1 MADPAGEGKP
11 RRRREQHGGKTERQQ
26 ARERGR
32 PRHGL
37 SIAARPAR
45 QKVRLCRAGPQAVEK
60 PGLAFG
66 ADATQFWGA
75 FATQEPP
82 MHRLV
87 LSAAAGA
94 ALLASLP
101 AAAEEVGRVG
111 VDWVGNDIV
120 VEAISDPQVQGVT
133 CHVSYFDR
141 SVIDRLQKGNWFEDP
156 SNTAIAC
163 NQTGP
168 ISIGDIDLSDDGEEV
183 FKQGVSLIWKKQ
195 VVTRIYD
202 RKNETLVYLAHTR
215 QVQEGSAKMSM
226 STVPLYGQDVTWKN
240 GKP

>member
-1 MADPAGEGKP
+1 MHSARAPPNSGARSP
-11 RRRREQHGGKTERQQ
+11 HRSRRCT
-26 ARERGR
+26 
-32 PRHGL
+32 
-37 SIAARPAR
+37 
-45 QKVRLCRAGPQAVEK
+45 
-60 PGLAFG
+60 
-66 ADATQFWGA
+66 
-75 FATQEPP
+75 
-82 MHRLV
+82 V

>member
-1 MADPAGEGKP
+1 
-11 RRRREQHGGKTERQQ
+11 
-26 ARERGR
+26 
-32 PRHGL
+32 
-37 SIAARPAR
+37 
-45 QKVRLCRAGPQAVEK
+45 
-60 PGLAFG
+60 
-66 ADATQFWGA
+66 
-75 FATQEPP
+75 